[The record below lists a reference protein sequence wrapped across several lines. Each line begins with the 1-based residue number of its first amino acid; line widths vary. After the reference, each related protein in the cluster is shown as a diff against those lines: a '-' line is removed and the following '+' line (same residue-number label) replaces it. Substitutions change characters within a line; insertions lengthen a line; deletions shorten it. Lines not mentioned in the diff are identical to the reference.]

1 MGVLQRFEHRLE
13 GMVEGAFARAFKSEL
28 QPVEVA
34 SAIQREMDDRA
45 AIVAQGRT
53 LVPNDFV
60 VEVAED
66 DYARLDVYAD
76 SLGIEL
82 ATLAREYAK
91 EQGYSFVGPVRM
103 RFEGVRDL
111 TTGTFRILSGV
122 IRGTTVED
130 GEIRRPASDLP
141 QPAGGFHGN
150 PRLLV
155 SGPEP
160 GPDGSTQRTYEISTP
175 LIILG
180 RGHRLRPAARRPWR
194 LPPPRRDP
202 GRGRRGRARRP
213 RLHQRDVRQRPARPA
228 SHAERRHPGDPRPDD
243 PGLPQGQH
251 LLSRLQYKYHSRG
264 RERGYGL
271 APPAARPGQPNHG
284 NGQPRT
290 HDPMNALELTLV
302 RIGFLAVLWLF
313 VIAAVGVVRTDLF
326 GPASQ
331 RRKRPRRAAPAGRA
345 QARAPEVQAGP
356 DVARR
361 RPQQLLV
368 TAGIARRHD
377 ARPD

>member
-1 MGVLQRFEHRLE
+1 VGVLQRFEHRLE

-130 GEIRRPASDLP
+130 GEIRRPVSDLP
-141 QPAGGFHGN
+141 QPAGGFRGN

-155 SGPEP
+155 SSPDAGR
-160 GPDGSTQRTYEISTP
+160 DGSTQRTFEIAAP

-180 RGHRLRPAARRPWR
+180 RGTDCDLRLV
-194 LPPPRRDP
+194 DP
-202 GRGRRGRARRP
+202 GVSR
-213 RLHQRDVRQRPARPA
+213 H
-228 SHAERRHPGDPRPDD
+228 HAEIRVEDGEVVLVDL
-243 PGLPQGQH
+243 GSTNGTFV
-251 LLSRLQYKYHSRG
+251 
-264 RERGYGL
+264 
-271 APPAARPGQPNHG
+271 
-284 NGQPRT
+284 NGQPVRRVLLTDGTQVTLGRT
-290 HDPMNALELTLV
+290 TLV
-302 RIGFLAVLWLF
+302 F
-313 VIAAVGVVRTDLF
+313 
-326 GPASQ
+326 
-331 RRKRPRRAAPAGRA
+331 RR
-345 QARAPEVQAGP
+345 
-356 DVARR
+356 DS
-361 RPQQLLV
+361 
-368 TAGIARRHD
+368 IY
-377 ARPD
+377 